1 MCWGED
7 PDWDDGINTVQTQG
21 VISLYGE
28 LTMDDY
34 MNYINNDVSQIE
46 STFGENRKEWSLDE
60 FMEKYPSDGFEV
72 IPREDLLNKC
82 KAISD
87 DFIRKWVNRVDY
99 GYDGG
104 ARFDAL
110 HVTSIVTHDSYIDIE
125 FRCDYRFQL
134 EEVDSED
141 NVRSDDYNPYGAAEK
156 LAGTVFECGEPTEN
170 GGFYYMIDFDDE
182 VNIEYSR

>member
-1 MCWGED
+1 
-7 PDWDDGINTVQTQG
+7 
-21 VISLYGE
+21 
-28 LTMDDY
+28 
-34 MNYINNDVSQIE
+34 
-46 STFGENRKEWSLDE
+46 
-60 FMEKYPSDGFEV
+60 MEKCPSDGFGV

-87 DFIRKWVNRVDY
+87 EFIRKWVNRVDY

-125 FRCDYRFQL
+125 FRCDYRFKL
-134 EEVDSED
+134 EEVDSDD
-141 NVRSDDYNPYGAAEK
+141 NCRSDDYNPYGAAEK

>member
-1 MCWGED
+1 
-7 PDWDDGINTVQTQG
+7 
-21 VISLYGE
+21 
-28 LTMDDY
+28 MDDY

-46 STFGENRKEWSLDE
+46 STFGENRKEWLLDE
-60 FMEKYPSDGFEV
+60 FMEKYPSDGFGV
-72 IPREDLLNKC
+72 IPREDLLNKF

-87 DFIRKWVNRVDY
+87 EFIKKWVNRVDY

-110 HVTSIVTHDSYIDIE
+110 HVTSIVTTT
-125 FRCDYRFQL
+125 
-134 EEVDSED
+134 
-141 NVRSDDYNPYGAAEK
+141 A
-156 LAGTVFECGEPTEN
+156 FECGEPTEN

>member
-46 STFGENRKEWSLDE
+46 STFGENRKEWLLDE
-60 FMEKYPSDGFEV
+60 FMEKYPSDGFGV
-72 IPREDLLNKC
+72 IPREDLLNKF

-87 DFIRKWVNRVDY
+87 EFIKKWVNRVDY

-110 HVTSIVTHDSYIDIE
+110 HVTSIVTTT
-125 FRCDYRFQL
+125 
-134 EEVDSED
+134 
-141 NVRSDDYNPYGAAEK
+141 A
-156 LAGTVFECGEPTEN
+156 FECGEPTEN